1 MEKIGL
7 YLGCNIPLKN
17 PDIEQSFRKIFP
29 VLGIEPVDL
38 QGASCCPAWGTAP
51 SFDLNKIGRAHV

>member
-17 PDIEQSFRKIFP
+17 PDIEQSFRKILP
-29 VLGIEPVDL
+29 VLGLLSGLGHSALV
-38 QGASCCPAWGTAP
+38 
-51 SFDLNKIGRAHV
+51 